1 MKEHPI
7 LFSTEMVK
15 AILDGRKTMT
25 RRAIRYSH
33 LWAYGAFSHDDNRG
47 YAELSAMPTFDPM
60 YSISKPCPYG
70 QPGDLLWVRET
81 FCLWDATT
89 DDYEGDLHRGKL
101 PVPNEHNIHF
111 WKKRVQY
118 RASTECDDESYQWR
132 PSIHMPR
139 WASRTTL
146 QVTGVRVERVQDI
159 SANGAV
165 NEGWHDEC
173 GWERFANGQ
182 WFRGDTPVAVIDFAY
197 LWDSINAK
205 RGYSWDSNP
214 WVWVVEFKRAG

>member
-1 MKEHPI
+1 MTQETKERPI
-7 LFSTEMVK
+7 LFSSEMVR
-15 AILDGRKTMT
+15 AILDGRKTQT
-25 RRAIRYSH
+25 RRVIRYSH

-47 YAELSAMPTFDPM
+47 YAELSAVPTFDPM
-60 YSISKPCPYG
+60 YSVSKPCPYG

-101 PVPNEHNIHF
+101 PVPNERNIHS

-118 RASTECDDESYQWR
+118 RASTECDDESYGWR

-139 WASRTTL
+139 WASRITL

-159 SANGAV
+159 SEADAV
-165 NEGWHDEC
+165 AEGMEVVPIGTATWTN
-173 GWERFANGQ
+173 RQSFS
-182 WFRGDTPVAVIDFAY
+182 I
-197 LWDSINAK
+197 LWDKINAK
-205 RGYSWDSNP
+205 RGHSWESNP
-214 WVWVVEFKRAG
+214 WVWVIEFKQVQP